1 MTGMIRGIEQVHFVG
16 IGGIGMCGLA
26 ELLHNQGYR
35 VTGSDL
41 KTGPTVARLRSLGI
55 QVTEG
60 HDSQNVGDADLL
72 VVSSAIPA
80 GNTEIGEAQDR
91 RIPVIPQ

>member
-1 MTGMIRGIEQVHFVG
+1 MFRRIQHVHFVG

-41 KTGPTVARLRSLGI
+41 REGPTVARLR
-55 QVTEG
+55 
-60 HDSQNVGDADLL
+60 L
-72 VVSSAIPA
+72 VLRCVALPSAIMS
-80 GNTEIGEAQDR
+80 
-91 RIPVIPQ
+91 

>member
-1 MTGMIRGIEQVHFVG
+1 MFRRIQHIHFVG

-41 KTGPTVARLRSLGI
+41 KAGSAVARLQSLGVVVSI
-55 QVTEG
+55 G
-60 HDSQNVGDADLL
+60 HDATNVGEAD
-72 VVSSAIPA
+72 VVVYSSAVRQNNLEEEP
-80 GNTEIGEAQDR
+80 GVFTEWFG
-91 RIPVIPQ
+91 P

>member
-1 MTGMIRGIEQVHFVG
+1 MDRRIQQIHFVG

-41 KTGPTVARLRSLGI
+41 RTGATVERLRGLGVPVAI
-55 QVTEG
+55 G
-60 HDSQNVGDADLL
+60 HSDDNVG
-72 VVSSAIPA
+72 P
-80 GNTEIGEAQDR
+80 
-91 RIPVIPQ
+91 

>member
-1 MTGMIRGIEQVHFVG
+1 MDRRIQQIHFVG

-41 KTGPTVARLRSLGI
+41 KTGATVERLRGLGVSVSI
-55 QVTEG
+55 G
-60 HDSQNVGDADLL
+60 HEAANVGDAD
-72 VVSSAIPA
+72 VV
-80 GNTEIGEAQDR
+80 
-91 RIPVIPQ
+91 VY